1 MNMIKFFITSALI
14 VAVSLLQAQT
24 PEIPAEYEWTVAEDY
39 RKAESHI
46 EKCLK
51 WLCVTPLG
59 EHVAL
64 RSETNAYVL
73 TWLSG
78 TPDYAIDVPSYYV
91 QLIGENK
98 ELLYSYIHGAAYYLM
113 NHITAKNPDKIDLE
127 ACKVVCEL
135 MLSSE
140 KFSKDRTF
148 KSMLKAY
155 KKGKL
160 EAFVKEQKAGK

>member
-1 MNMIKFFITSALI
+1 MHIIRLLILSSFI
-14 VAVSLLQAQT
+14 AVVSSLGAQI
-24 PEIPAEYEWTVAEDY
+24 PEIPAEYEWSVAEDY
-39 RKAESHI
+39 RNAEPHI

-51 WLCVTPLG
+51 WLCATPLG

-64 RSETNAYVL
+64 RSEANAYVL

-78 TPDYAIDVPSYYV
+78 TPDYTIEVPSYFIE
-91 QLIGENK
+91 LIGENK

-113 NHITAKNPDKIDLE
+113 NHKTAKNPDKIDLE
-127 ACKVVCEL
+127 ACKIVCEL

-140 KFSKDRTF
+140 KYSKDRDF
-148 KSMLKAY
+148 KSMLKSY

-160 EAFVKEQKAGK
+160 EAFLKEQKVGK